1 MNPWNDPERE
11 ELEPEPRMKIKTTE
25 ELGVTIRSR
34 RKELKVS
41 QKDLALA
48 SGTGLRF
55 IIELERGKTTCQSGK
70 ILDVLQA
77 LGIGL
82 YADVGDRNDAGGKG

>member
-1 MNPWNDPERE
+1 
-11 ELEPEPRMKIKTTE
+11 MKIKTTE
-25 ELGVTIRSR
+25 ELGATIRLQ

-41 QKDLALA
+41 QKDLALV
-48 SGTGLRF
+48 SCTGLRF
-55 IIELERGKTTCQSGK
+55 IIELERGKSTCQSGK

-82 YADVGDRNDAGGKG
+82 YVDAADRNDAGGEGR

>member
-1 MNPWNDPERE
+1 
-11 ELEPEPRMKIKTTE
+11 MKIKTTE
-25 ELGVTIRSR
+25 ELGAAIRSR

-41 QKDLALA
+41 QKDLAFA

-55 IIELERGKTTCQSGK
+55 IIELEKGKATCQSGK

-82 YADVGDRNDAGGKG
+82 HVDSVARNDAGGER

>member
-1 MNPWNDPERE
+1 
-11 ELEPEPRMKIKTTE
+11 MKIKTTE
-25 ELGVTIRSR
+25 ELGATIRSR

-41 QKDLALA
+41 QKDLALV

-55 IIELERGKTTCQSGK
+55 IIELERGKATCQSGK

-82 YADVGDRNDAGGKG
+82 YVDAADWNVAGGKG

>member
-1 MNPWNDPERE
+1 
-11 ELEPEPRMKIKTTE
+11 MKIKTTE
-25 ELGVTIRSR
+25 QLGAAIRAR
-34 RKELKVS
+34 RRQLKVS
-41 QKDLALA
+41 QKDLAMA

-55 IIELERGKTTCQSGK
+55 IIELERGKPTCQSGK

-82 YADVGDRNDAGGKG
+82 YVDPADRKDEGGEG

>member
-1 MNPWNDPERE
+1 
-11 ELEPEPRMKIKTTE
+11 MKIKTTE
-25 ELGVTIRSR
+25 ELGAAIRSR

-41 QKDLALA
+41 QKDLAMA

-55 IIELERGKTTCQSGK
+55 IIELEKGKPTCQSGK
-70 ILDVLQA
+70 MLDVLQA

-82 YADVGDRNDAGGKG
+82 FVDTVDRNDAGG